1 MSFYTISKRILDI
14 IGGLVGI
21 IIFSPL
27 MIATAIHIKRVSS
40 NGPILADI
48 PLRVGKDRKF
58 FKMYKF
64 RSMIPNAHQ
73 YMLDHPEL
81 HKIYLENNYKIEAEQ
96 DPRIIPG
103 GVFIRKTSI
112 DELPQF
118 FNVLFGQMSLV
129 GPRAYYDF
137 EVTQQ
142 LEKFPETKP
151 YMEKVLK
158 VKPGI
163 TGLWQV
169 SGRSE
174 LSFVDRVKLD
184 ATYAEK
190 KSLIYDILI
199 ILKTPYVVI
208 SAKGAY

>member
-1 MSFYTISKRILDI
+1 
-14 IGGLVGI
+14 
-21 IIFSPL
+21 
-27 MIATAIHIKRVSS
+27 MIATDIHIKRVSS